1 MPNKK
6 AAEKAMAQAEKRRL
20 RKRSTVSAVKTYI
33 RNAERQIASGDAEAA
48 MPLVIQAQT
57 VLDKAAEKGIL
68 HPNNAARR
76 KSRLLK
82 KLNVA
87 STAAAA
93 PVEEKKPTRRRTTTA
108 RTKAAGAKT
117 TGTKAAGIKAAGT
130 TTRRRTTKAASS

>member
-1 MPNKK
+1 VPNKK
-6 AAEKAMAQAEKRRL
+6 AAEKAVAQAEKRRL

-33 RNAERQIASGDAEAA
+33 RNAERQIASGDAETAA
-48 MPLVIQAQT
+48 PLVVEAQKA
-57 VLDKAAEKGIL
+57 LDKAAEKGIL

-87 STAAAA
+87 ATAAAA
-93 PVEEKKPTRRRTTTA
+93 PAEEKKTTRRRTTTGTRSTA
-108 RTKAAGAKT
+108 RSTAKKT
-117 TGTKAAGIKAAGT
+117 TSS

>member
-6 AAEKAMAQAEKRRL
+6 SAEKAMAQAEKRRL

-48 MPLVIQAQT
+48 KPMVVQAQT
-57 VLDKAAEKGIL
+57 ALDKAAEKGIL

-82 KLNVA
+82 KLNTAVTVA
-87 STAAAA
+87 AS
-93 PVEEKKPTRRRTTTA
+93 PVEETKPTRRRTTTP
-108 RTKAAGAKT
+108 KA
-117 TGTKAAGIKAAGT
+117 GTKTAGSKAGT
-130 TTRRRTTKAASS
+130 TTRKRTTKTT

>member
-1 MPNKK
+1 VPNKK

-48 MPLVIQAQT
+48 GPLVIRAQ
-57 VLDKAAEKGIL
+57 VALDKAAEKGIL

-82 KLNVA
+82 KLNIA
-87 STAAAA
+87 ATAAAA
-93 PVEEKKPTRRRTTTA
+93 PAEEKKPTRRRTTAT
-108 RTKAAGAKT
+108 RTGAKASA
-117 TGTKAAGIKAAGT
+117 TKST

>member
-6 AAEKAMAQAEKRRL
+6 AAEKAMAQSEKRRL

-48 MPLVIQAQT
+48 QPLVIQAQT
-57 VLDKAAEKGIL
+57 ALDRAADKGIL

-87 STAAAA
+87 ATVAAT
-93 PVEEKKPTRRRTTTA
+93 PEEEKKPTRRRTTTT
-108 RTKAAGAKT
+108 RTTKASTAK
-117 TGTKAAGIKAAGT
+117 KATSST

>member
-6 AAEKAMAQAEKRRL
+6 AAEKAVAQAEKRRL

-48 MPLVIQAQT
+48 QPLVIQAQ
-57 VLDKAAEKGIL
+57 VALDKAAEKGIL

-82 KLNVA
+82 KLNLA
-87 STAAAA
+87 SSAVAA
-93 PVEEKKPTRRRTTTA
+93 PVEEKKTTRRRTTTSTRSTA
-108 RTKAAGAKT
+108 KSKAAS
-117 TGTKAAGIKAAGT
+117 T
-130 TTRRRTTKAASS
+130 TTRRRTTKSASS